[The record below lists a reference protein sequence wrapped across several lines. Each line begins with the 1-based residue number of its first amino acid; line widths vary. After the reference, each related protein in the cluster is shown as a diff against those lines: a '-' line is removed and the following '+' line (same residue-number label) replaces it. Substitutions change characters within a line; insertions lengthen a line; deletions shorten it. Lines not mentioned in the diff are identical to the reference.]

1 MAIFSLS
8 SLVSTTITIG
18 TATIEVDGITTV
30 SPINSRTITQHPIE
44 EGFNISDAQHQMP
57 VAVTFKAWIT
67 DNPQSVADMG
77 RMFTSALSDNIIL
90 STLANATGLNLV
102 EGNVK
107 KQLAK
112 LEAEANK
119 GGLVTV
125 KTKYAK
131 YDKYYCVNF
140 SYEET
145 TKMGILISLSILE
158 KQDNSASNR
167 TTVFFASDK
176 IGLWS

>member
-8 SLVSTTITIG
+8 SLVSSTITIG
-18 TATIEVDGITTV
+18 VATIEVDGITQV
-30 SPINSRTITQHPIE
+30 SPKNSRTITQHPVE

-57 VAVTFKAWIT
+57 ITVSFQAWIT
-67 DNPQSVADMG
+67 DNPQS
-77 RMFTSALSDNIIL
+77 IL
-90 STLANATGLNLV
+90 DERVFATLANSTGLNLV

-119 GGLVTV
+119 GSLVTV

-131 YDKYYCVNF
+131 YKDYYCLDF
-140 SYEET
+140 SYKED
-145 TKMGILISLSILE
+145 TKTGILINLSIME
-158 KQDNSASNR
+158 KQDSSSDDR
-167 TTVFFASDK
+167 TTANFESDI